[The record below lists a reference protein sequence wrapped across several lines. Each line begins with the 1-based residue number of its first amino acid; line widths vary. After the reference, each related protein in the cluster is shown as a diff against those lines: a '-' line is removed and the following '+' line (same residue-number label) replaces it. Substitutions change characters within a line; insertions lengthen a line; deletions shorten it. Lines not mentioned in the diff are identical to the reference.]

1 LTFLCGKG
9 SFLNRSITGRGAL
22 LQELIMKFVAFER
35 SKQGTGASRRLR
47 ITGKA
52 PGIVYGGTAAPQLI
66 EIDHNALWHA
76 LKKEA
81 FHATV
86 LDMEYAGAESKV
98 LLRDVQYHPF
108 KQQVLHIDFQRVD
121 ANTKLTMK
129 VPLHFKGE
137 ADSQAIKFDNCLVN
151 HVINE
156 LQVTCLPADLPEFIE
171 VDLSG
176 LKKGSSLHV
185 NDVTL
190 PKGIKVITKGK
201 VNPVIV
207 SVVAQAA
214 EEEAP
219 AAGSAPAADAKGKD
233 GKAAPKADAK
243 APAAK
248 APAAKK

>member
-1 LTFLCGKG
+1 
-9 SFLNRSITGRGAL
+9 
-22 LQELIMKFVAFER
+22 MKFVAFER

-52 PGIVYGGTAAPQLI
+52 PGIVYGGAAEATLV
-66 EIDHNALWHA
+66 ELDHNALWHA

-81 FHATV
+81 FHATI
-86 LDMEYAGAESKV
+86 LDMEYQGKESKV
-98 LLRDVQYHPF
+98 LLRDVQYHPY

-151 HVINE
+151 HISNE
-156 LQVTCLPADLPEFIE
+156 LTVVCLPADLPEFIE

-185 NDVTL
+185 NDITL

-219 AAGSAPAADAKGKD
+219 AAGAAPAADAKGGKA
-233 GKAAPKADAK
+233 GAKAAPKADAK
-243 APAAK
+243 AAPAK
-248 APAAKK
+248 APAKK